1 MNRSSIRPLLIIN
14 ILLLSH
20 LHSSGQVLKQLPGKW
35 SINHAIWKPEMDTV
49 SKTGMD
55 FLVGKNSFKQ
65 FSANNRFV
73 EFEKDSYT
81 YGDWLLKGNK
91 LLLLKDEGNIISY
104 EVTRASTDTLSLS
117 IGSYIFSYIKTQDS
131 LVADKKPAPNKKP
144 LVKANKSQLA
154 KKWFFSKT
162 IDISGGPENR
172 SGIGNLLFKKSWYEF
187 KDDGTCTRK
196 FTKPV
201 KGTWELTDNGK
212 RLLIIDDNGVGQFW
226 DIAGISGKE
235 LILQMP
241 NGKIQRVYSTE
252 EAL

>member
-1 MNRSSIRPLLIIN
+1 MKYPILLITV
-14 ILLLSH
+14 ILSLSQFH
-20 LHSSGQVLKQLPGKW
+20 LSGQILKQLPGKW
-35 SINHAIWKPEMDTV
+35 SINNVLMKPEMDTV
-49 SKTGMD
+49 SQTAMA
-55 FLVGKNSFKQ
+55 FLAGKNSFKQ
-65 FSANNRFV
+65 FTANNRFI

-91 LLLLKDEGNIISY
+91 LLLLRDEGSIISY
-104 EVTRASTDTLSLS
+104 EITRASTDTLSLS
-117 IGSYIFSYIKTQDS
+117 IGSYIFSYVNTRDS
-131 LVADKKPAPNKKP
+131 LAADKKPAVNKKP

-162 IDISGGPENR
+162 IDLSGGPENR

-187 KDDGTCTRK
+187 RNDGTCTRR

-201 KGTWELTDNGK
+201 QGTWELTDNGK

-241 NGKIQRVYSTE
+241 NGQIQRVYSTE
-252 EAL
+252 ETL